1 MQQMLATKAAAG
13 ATAAELARLRGEL
26 RALKIQYAKPVLRI
40 PMTFAEIAPV
50 RAVVALATTA
60 ILRNSRAFPAAA
72 ARSQRARGSV
82 RTRIKVVRRCVTIAP
97 SANSSC
103 GTTAAAPAPP
113 EMFRKPVGSKT
124 NTASMWQASLDVSI
138 STAPA
143 SDNSGAQGRRRAA
156 CRYQF
161 QVVVPGRK
169 SRTRSYP
176 PRAAAGISVL
186 SRYQKTP
193 SRA

>member
-72 ARSQRARGSV
+72 ARS
-82 RTRIKVVRRCVTIAP
+82 
-97 SANSSC
+97 
-103 GTTAAAPAPP
+103 
-113 EMFRKPVGSKT
+113 
-124 NTASMWQASLDVSI
+124 
-138 STAPA
+138 
-143 SDNSGAQGRRRAA
+143 
-156 CRYQF
+156 
-161 QVVVPGRK
+161 
-169 SRTRSYP
+169 
-176 PRAAAGISVL
+176 
-186 SRYQKTP
+186 
-193 SRA
+193 